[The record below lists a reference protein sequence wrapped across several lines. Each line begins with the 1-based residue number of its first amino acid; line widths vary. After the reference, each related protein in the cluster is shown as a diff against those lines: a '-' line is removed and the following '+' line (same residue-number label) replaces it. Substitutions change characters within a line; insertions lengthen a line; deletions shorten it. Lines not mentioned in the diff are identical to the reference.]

1 MDLQFVHPMLLLTA
15 PLVLLVGVW
24 WLGAYRRR
32 ENVLE
37 RFVSR
42 SMQKKLRPAA
52 SKHRLAWQIALVSA
66 SLLLCVIAVARPQ
79 WGIREETIFSHGR
92 DLVIV
97 LDVSRS
103 MLATDVHPN
112 RLQRAKTD
120 IVDLIKELRGDRA
133 ALIAFRNR
141 AIALCP
147 LTTDYAYVMQALDA
161 CDIDAAP
168 RGETDIGNAIRVGMD
183 TFDSYGSAHMAMI
196 LISDGEDL
204 KGDVLTAAA
213 EAAER
218 GITIFT
224 VGLGSPDGT
233 HIPDSNSDDGVAN
246 YKGEPVVTRLENDT
260 LYEVAKITGGAYI
273 PVGTASM
280 ASTTLGTLYRDYLR
294 NISARDIEESLQRR
308 HVDRF
313 QWFLFPAVILLIV
326 GACLSRGRLRSRGI
340 RHPSTETSEVREL
353 KDLSAPAQPLKNI
366 SAAVLFVATVAQALA
381 QDTNAVGTDI
391 PTSMDIPPGRE
402 GARAAQKFYRQG
414 DYESAA
420 STYLQA
426 AKGATQKSQLD
437 FQYNAAVAFF
447 EDGQHK
453 KAAELL
459 RELSGSSR
467 KHQTRAATGLGTAL
481 YHASAET
488 EGENAEA
495 LKEKAKLMRE
505 SAESFRKGARNIPE
519 DDAALRNVAVSM
531 ELLKAQE
538 EEATIAELVERYQ
551 ASGPEEIA
559 ADMLKAQRD
568 VIEGLRS
575 AHTNQSP
582 SRVYQLEQ
590 LADQQRNNAE
600 LWIPLKG
607 KLLAALQQEGKDP
620 AKSMAEMNQVIEAT
634 RDSMI
639 EASGRLRNLDPDAG
653 QTAQMSEAAVY
664 QLWKSIA
671 PFQGLL
677 QEDIRRQTNA
687 IMIATGDMVVPQKR
701 KRLPF
706 EQEEARQLTRLF
718 AERFE
723 QVAPVEKPATQP
735 SSTNQAVVNGGDID
749 PETHAKIIDLAMQA
763 EVAQGSALEQLA
775 TGLVEKSVK
784 QQRLSYGLLREIEE
798 LLPKPPPQQ
807 SSQEQQQ
814 NNPQQQDEEQE
825 SEQEQSSPTEDEQ
838 DQQPEE
844 EQELPPQ
851 PEEAEQEKEEEE
863 KEEEVDIA
871 EQKEPDEFSEDE
883 LERMLEK
890 ALQREKEHEAEKRRR
905 NQNVPLTPRD
915 RDW

>member
-15 PLVLLVGVW
+15 PLVLLVGAW

-37 RFVSR
+37 QFVSR
-42 SMQKKLRPAA
+42 AMQQKLRPAM
-52 SKHRLAWQIALVSA
+52 SRHRLVWQIALVSL
-66 SLLLCVIAVARPQ
+66 SLLLCVFAAARPQ
-79 WGIREETIFSHGR
+79 WGIREETIFSRGR

-112 RLQRAKTD
+112 RLQRARTD
-120 IVDLIKELRGDRA
+120 IVDLVKELRGDRA
-133 ALIAFRNR
+133 ALVAFRNR
-141 AIALCP
+141 AVVLCP
-147 LTTDYAYVMQALDA
+147 LTTDYAYLMQALDA

-183 TFDSYGSAHMAMI
+183 TFDSDGSAHMAMI

-204 KGDVLTAAA
+204 KGDVNAAAA

-224 VGLGSPDGT
+224 VGLGSRDGT
-233 HIPDSNSDDGVAN
+233 QIPDSNSDDGVAS
-246 YKGEPVVTRLENDT
+246 YRGEPVITRLENET

-280 ASTTLGTLYRDYLR
+280 ANTTLGTLYRDYLR

-313 QWFLFPAVILLIV
+313 QWFLFPAVILLIA
-326 GACLSRGRLRSRGI
+326 GTCLSRGRLQSRGI
-340 RHPSTETSEVREL
+340 RHPSTGVSEAPKL
-353 KDLSAPAQPLKNI
+353 KNLSVAARPLKSI
-366 SAAVLFVATVAQALA
+366 SAAILFAATAPQAFAQA
-381 QDTNAVGTDI
+381 TNIVDTDI
-391 PTSMDIPPGRE
+391 TKMDIPAGRE
-402 GARAAQKFYRQG
+402 GARVAQKFYRKG
-414 DYESAA
+414 DYEAAA

-426 AKGATQKSQLD
+426 AKDATEKSQLD
-437 FQYNAAVAFF
+437 FRYNAAVAFF
-447 EDGQHK
+447 KDGQHK
-453 KAAELL
+453 KAADLL
-459 RELSGSSR
+459 RELTGSNR
-467 KHQTRAATGLGTAL
+467 KHQTRAATGLGSAL
-481 YHASAET
+481 YHASADID
-488 EGENAEA
+488 GDNAEA
-495 LKEKAKLMRE
+495 LNDKAKLMRE
-505 SAESFRKGARNIPE
+505 SAEAFRRGARNMPE

-531 ELLKAQE
+531 EQLKAQE
-538 EEATIAELVERYQ
+538 EEATIAELVERYE
-551 ASGPEEIA
+551 ASGPQDIA

-568 VIEGLRS
+568 VMLGLRS

-590 LADQQRNNAE
+590 LAEQQRNNAE

-607 KLLAALQQEGKDP
+607 KLLAGLQQEGKDP
-620 AKSMAEMNQVIEAT
+620 AKSMSDMSRVIEAT
-634 RDSMI
+634 RDSMM
-639 EASGRLRNLDPDAG
+639 EASDRLRNLDPDAG
-653 QTAQMSEAAVY
+653 QTAQISEAAIY

-671 PFQGLL
+671 PFDGLL
-677 QEDIRRQTNA
+677 REDIRRQTNA
-687 IMIATGDMVVPQKR
+687 IMITAGDMIVPEKG
-701 KRLPF
+701 KRLSF
-706 EQEEARQLTRLF
+706 EQKEARELTRFF

-723 QVAPVEKPATQP
+723 QTAPAESAASPL
-735 SSTNQAVVNGGDID
+735 SSTNQAAVDGGID

-763 EVAQGSALEQLA
+763 EIAQGSALEHLSS
-775 TGLVEKSVK
+775 GNMESSVK
-784 QQRLSYGLLREIEE
+784 QQRLSYSILKEIEE

-814 NNPQQQDEEQE
+814 NNPEQQNEEQE
-825 SEQEQSSPTEDEQ
+825 SEQEQETSQEEEEQQPDEEQ
-838 DQQPEE
+838 EKPPPPDETDQQKNEE
-844 EQELPPQ
+844 EQEAQ
-851 PEEAEQEKEEEE
+851 SAEQE
-863 KEEEVDIA
+863 
-871 EQKEPDEFSEDE
+871 EQDELSEDE